1 MSVEMSKDI
10 SKPEQ
15 LITEHIDIW
24 TSAILAKSTSG
35 RGSSKKYELYGITK
49 LRELILE
56 LAVRGKLVPQDANDE
71 PASVLLEKIAAE
83 KAELIK
89 DKKIK
94 KNKPLLA
101 INDEEKSFNLP
112 KGWEWCKLGNIA
124 SYGNSSKAE
133 SNTVQSDTWILELED
148 IEKGT
153 SRLLEKV
160 RFSER
165 QFKSTKNVF
174 SKDDVLYG
182 KLRPYLDKVVVADE
196 SGVCT
201 TEIIPITCHDNLL
214 PYYLRYFLKSPSF
227 IKYANGST
235 HGMSLPRLGTDKA
248 INSIVSLPPA
258 NEQQRIVAKVDELM
272 LLCDQ
277 LEQQTEASI
286 DAHATL
292 VEVLLATLTDSADAD
307 ELAQNWARI
316 SEHFDSLFTTEQ
328 SIDAL
333 KQTVL
338 QLAVMGKLVP
348 QNPDDEPASVLLEK
362 IAEEKEQLIEQGE
375 IKKTKDLCK
384 IDEREKNIYTL
395 PSNWEWERFVNLT
408 VNTQVGL
415 DRGKAEQSDN
425 FEYIY
430 FRMNNINN
438 NGGFNWDNLAR
449 VNLSETEIEKYRLYE
464 GDFLFNTRNSQDL
477 VGKTCVIRDIP
488 EEVVVYNNNIM
499 RANMLIVLPEFL
511 DYWFRSAS
519 GKFLLNELKSSTTN
533 ISAIYQKKLF
543 TLICPVAPMSE
554 QHRIVAKVDEL
565 MAICDQLK
573 EKLQQSQE
581 TQVQLT
587 DALVDRA
594 LG

>member
-1 MSVEMSKDI
+1 MSKDI
-10 SKPEQ
+10 SQPEQ

-24 TSAILAKSTSG
+24 TSAILAKSSSG
-35 RGSSKKYELYGITK
+35 RGSSKKYELYGISK

-56 LAVRGKLVPQDANDE
+56 LAVRGKLVPQDTNDE
-71 PASVLLEKIAAE
+71 PASILLERVAAE
-83 KAELIK
+83 KAHLIENGK
-89 DKKIK
+89 GK
-94 KNKPLLA
+94 KNKSLPK
-101 INDEEKSFNLP
+101 ISNDEKWFSLPSGWKWVRFGELFQVKSGNNLSKSKMKDGDIP
-112 KGWEWCKLGNIA
+112 VFGGNGITG
-124 SYGNSSKAE
+124 YHNE
-133 SNTVQSDTWILELED
+133 SNV
-148 IEKGT
+148 G
-153 SRLLEKV
+153 
-160 RFSER
+160 
-165 QFKSTKNVF
+165 KSTIVIGRVGYYCGSVHLTPPEAWITDNAFFTTYDEKILFQDFVIWLLKTIDLQANTSSTAQPVISG
-174 SKDDVLYG
+174 SKIYPIV
-182 KLRPYLDKVVVADE
+182 
-196 SGVCT
+196 
-201 TEIIPITCHDNLL
+201 IP
-214 PYYLRYFLKSPSF
+214 
-227 IKYANGST
+227 
-235 HGMSLPRLGTDKA
+235 
-248 INSIVSLPPA
+248 LPPIE
-258 NEQQRIVAKVDELM
+258 EQKRIVAKVDELM